1 MARKTKTNKPLIK
14 SNNNIINNLKLIT
27 NLLKGVHFDTYS
39 SDYLSNSD
47 SDKTRKSIDT
57 SLDKLINT
65 AYAQNT
71 VSNLSKLYDQQ
82 SALDTNNIGLN
93 MFEDP
98 ILSTNLVTTWM
109 IQRWIQDQEDDIN
122 LVLKYMPKLKE
133 AMTCKKDL
141 VLSADHFSKDF
152 CSFHKYN
159 SDDTDGSLFARRIDE
174 IKRVYN
180 LAENF
185 ELWYEKAQNYGECFI
200 YIAPYSEAFSKL
212 LKNKSNTRF
221 RGFNESTTLLEFNQ
235 DYIEN
240 NIINE
245 SELETVQKAFDEVG
259 INSLTINFN
268 EGLLLSEAKKL
279 DAVRES
285 GILKQESLYES
296 FMAFQESTSIQ
307 EDSKYKLDKKLIP
320 DDLEFDDKEDERY
333 SSDGLV
339 NLKQKAEDDVKIKVP
354 GCIVKELE
362 RKNVIPLYIGD
373 TCLGYYYIEIKTSEL
388 GVLDDPNAYNM
399 SAGMVGYVTA
409 SLKNVKDTRVGD
421 TITDADNPC
430 SEPLPGYKKV
440 NPMVYCGLYPMD
452 GSDYE
457 NLKVALEKLKLN
469 DAALEYEQET
479 SAALGFGFRCGF
491 LGMLHLEVIQ
501 ERIEREFDLS
511 IVFTSPS
518 VRYTVHMKDGETL
531 YIDNP
536 LEYPDPMRVDWAEEP
551 YIQANIITPTEYVG
565 PIITLCL
572 EKRGSQTQMN
582 YLDTKRVELI
592 YEMPLSEV
600 LFDFYDRLKSI
611 SRGYASFDYNVI
623 ENRRTDLVR
632 MEILVNGDPV
642 DALSCLVYRGNA
654 QTRGRQ
660 IVERLQGEIP
670 RQQFKIAIQAA
681 IGGQII
687 ARETVNAYRKDVTAK
702 CYGGDI
708 SRKRKLLEKQ
718 KEGKKRMK
726 MVGNVEIPQSAFLAV
741 LKTEEDK

>member
-1 MARKTKTNKPLIK
+1 MAVDTSHKRNFCIIAHIDHGKSTLADRFIERARLVQARGPMESQILDNMDIERERGITIK
-14 SNNNIINNLKLIT
+14 SQAVT
-27 NLLKGVHFDTYS
+27 VPYTA
-39 SDYLSNSD
+39 SDGEVYEL
-47 SDKTRKSIDT
+47 
-57 SLDKLINT
+57 
-65 AYAQNT
+65 
-71 VSNLSKLYDQQ
+71 
-82 SALDTNNIGLN
+82 
-93 MFEDP
+93 
-98 ILSTNLVTTWM
+98 NLVDTPGHVDFTYEVSRAISSCEGALLLIDATQGVEAQTLANLYLAM
-109 IQRWIQDQEDDIN
+109 EHNLEIIPVINKIDLASADIDSCLHQIDLDLGLDPEMAVKVSAKTGEGVDLLYEAIVNYIPAPEGKNNEPLKALIFDSHYDPYRGVIVHARIFNGKVRVGDEIVFMHSNATYKVEDLGLFQIN
-122 LVLKYMPKLKE
+122 LISKPMLE
-133 AMTCKKDL
+133 A
-141 VLSADHFSKDF
+141 
-152 CSFHKYN
+152 
-159 SDDTDGSLFARRIDE
+159 
-174 IKRVYN
+174 
-180 LAENF
+180 
-185 ELWYEKAQNYGECFI
+185 
-200 YIAPYSEAFSKL
+200 
-212 LKNKSNTRF
+212 
-221 RGFNESTTLLEFNQ
+221 
-235 DYIEN
+235 
-240 NIINE
+240 
-245 SELETVQKAFDEVG
+245 
-259 INSLTINFN
+259 
-268 EGLLLSEAKKL
+268 
-279 DAVRES
+279 
-285 GILKQESLYES
+285 
-296 FMAFQESTSIQ
+296 
-307 EDSKYKLDKKLIP
+307 
-320 DDLEFDDKEDERY
+320 
-333 SSDGLV
+333 
-339 NLKQKAEDDVKIKVP
+339 
-354 GCIVKELE
+354 
-362 RKNVIPLYIGD
+362 GD
-373 TCLGYYYIEIKTSEL
+373 
-388 GVLDDPNAYNM
+388 
-399 SAGMVGYVTA
+399 VGYFIA
-409 SLKNVKDTRVGD
+409 GIKNISDIRVGD
-421 TITDADNPC
+421 TVTLKNNMAP
-430 SEPLPGYKKV
+430 EPLPGFKEVKPV
-440 NPMVYCGLYPMD
+440 VFSSIYPVD
-452 GSDYE
+452 SNDYE
-457 NLKVALEKLKLN
+457 ELQDAIERLKLN
-469 DAALEYEQET
+469 DASLMYEKDS

-572 EKRGSQTQMN
+572 EKRGVQTQMN

-660 IVERLQGEIP
+660 IVERLKGEIP

-741 LKTEEDK
+741 LKTEDDS